1 MNHSHRNVRRP
12 QRAAGFSL
20 IEMLAVIVLI
30 GIVAGIVAL
39 FGIIPFVGW
48 ANWFVIPIAGL
59 GLVLG
64 LISRR
69 KEGQILNLVVI
80 AIALVRLS
88 LGGGLI

>member
-1 MNHSHRNVRRP
+1 MLNIL
-12 QRAAGFSL
+12 SL
-20 IEMLAVIVLI
+20 LI
-30 GIVAGIVAL
+30 GLVGGLIAA

-48 ANWFVIPIAGL
+48 ANWFVIPIAGI
-59 GLVLG
+59 GLVIG

-88 LGGGLI
+88 IGGGLI

>member
-1 MNHSHRNVRRP
+1 MLNIL
-12 QRAAGFSL
+12 SL
-20 IEMLAVIVLI
+20 LI
-30 GIVAGIVAL
+30 GLVAGVIAL

-64 LISRR
+64 LISRHR
-69 KEGQILNLVVI
+69 EGQILNLVVI

-88 LGGGLI
+88 IGGGFI

>member
-1 MNHSHRNVRRP
+1 M
-12 QRAAGFSL
+12 AAPRERDPHLARKTNLQMLNILSL
-20 IEMLAVIVLI
+20 VIGLATGV
-30 GIVAGIVAL
+30 VAV
-39 FGIIPFVGW
+39 FGLIPFLGW
-48 ANWFVIPIAGL
+48 ANWFLLPVAGL

-88 LGGGLI
+88 IGGGLI

>member
-1 MNHSHRNVRRP
+1 MLNVL
-12 QRAAGFSL
+12 SL
-20 IEMLAVIVLI
+20 LI
-30 GIVAGIVAL
+30 GIVACLIAA

-69 KEGQILNLVVI
+69 KEGQILNVVVI

-88 LGGGLI
+88 LGGGFI